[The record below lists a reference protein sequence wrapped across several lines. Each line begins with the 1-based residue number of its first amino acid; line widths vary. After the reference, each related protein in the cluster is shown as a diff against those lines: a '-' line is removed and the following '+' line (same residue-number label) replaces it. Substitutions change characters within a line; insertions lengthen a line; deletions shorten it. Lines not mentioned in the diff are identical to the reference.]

1 MFEFLCIVLLILVVY
16 GLYRLYKFMIG
27 YESSLREDDDEEAYE
42 EFAERCLKEREYQ
55 RDKAERLRR
64 REPWM

>member
-16 GLYRLYKFMIG
+16 GLYRLYRFMLK
-27 YESSLREDDDEEAYE
+27 YEASLHEGDDEEAYE
-42 EFAERCLKEREYQ
+42 RFAERCLREREYQ
-55 RDKAERLRR
+55 REKAERLRR